1 MLGEGPVLVVAPHPD
16 DEVLGVGGTIARL
29 GSEGR
34 EVYVLI
40 VTRGD
45 PAIFPDYSLEE
56 GRGEALQADEILGV
70 RKTIFLEGFPAALL
84 DTVPQSSLNSAL
96 HDVIRQIEPQLLFI
110 PFPGDL
116 HRDHRLISEAAL
128 VAARPN
134 GAPSVGGIWAY
145 EALSET
151 NWNAA
156 PLTPGFLPNTYVD
169 ISEFL
174 ETKLAAM
181 RAYQSQLRPF
191 PHERSIEALQALATT
206 RGAAAGLVAAE
217 AFVLIRQAYH

>member
-1 MLGEGPVLVVAPHPD
+1 MFGEGPVLVVAPHPD

-45 PAIFPDYSLEE
+45 PAIFPDYSVEE
-56 GRGEALQADEILGV
+56 GRREAIQADEILGV
-70 RKTIFLEGFPAALL
+70 RKTIFLERFPAALL

-96 HDVIRQIEPQLLFI
+96 HDVIRQVEPELLFI

-134 GAPSVGGIWAY
+134 GGVSVYRIWAY

-191 PHERSIEALQALATT
+191 PHERSVEALEALATT

-217 AFVLIRQAYH
+217 AFVPIRQVYR